1 MICIVRQKN
10 SISHLLVQTI
20 KKTIKRFLYHKNTL
34 HSMHNKVLIVYTGGT
49 IGMVQDEN
57 GSLHPFAMK
66 RIYDAVPQ
74 LKHCRY
80 DIDSC
85 QLESIIDSSDMK
97 PQFWSDIADIIEREY
112 DHYDGFV
119 VLHGTDTMAYTASAL
134 SFMFKNLTKPIVL
147 TGSQLPLGML
157 RSDGRENIIC
167 ALEIAANTKVRIPEV
182 CIFFE
187 SHLYRGNRSTKVS
200 AENFDAFES
209 YNYPSLAKAGIDIKY
224 KENLL
229 LPMPTDPLRVRKK
242 FDNRVAILKLF
253 PGITEDVVQ
262 AILHTPH
269 LQGVVIETYGSGNA
283 PTESWFI
290 SALQHAIER
299 GVLVMNVT
307 QCKAGAVKMRQY
319 AASCEMDR
327 IGVVS
332 GHDIT
337 MEAAITKMMYLL
349 GAYPDD
355 KTHVH
360 QRLEENIRG
369 EMKIVSL

>member
-1 MICIVRQKN
+1 M
-10 SISHLLVQTI
+10 L
-20 KKTIKRFLYHKNTL
+20 
-34 HSMHNKVLIVYTGGT
+34 NKVLIIYTGGT

-57 GSLHPFAMK
+57 GSLQPFAMD
-66 RIYDAVPQ
+66 RIFDAVPQ
-74 LKHCRY
+74 LKYCTY
-80 DIDSC
+80 DIESC
-85 QLESIIDSSDMK
+85 QLQHIIDSSNMT
-97 PQFWSDIADIIEREY
+97 PTFWADIAEIIEKEY

-119 VLHGTDTMAYTASAL
+119 VLHGTDTMAYSASAL

-147 TGSQLPLGML
+147 TGSQLPLSML

-167 ALEIAANTKVRIPEV
+167 ALEIASCKQVCIPEV

-187 SHLYRGNRSTKVS
+187 NHLYRGNRSTKVS

-209 YNYPSLAKAGIDIKY
+209 YNYPSLAKAGIDIRY
-224 KENLL
+224 KEHLI
-229 LPMPTDPLRVRKK
+229 LPMPTAPLIVRKK
-242 FDNRVAILKLF
+242 FDTRVAVLKLF
-253 PGITEDVVQ
+253 PGITCEVVQ
-262 AILHTPH
+262 SLLNTPQ

-290 SALQHAIER
+290 DALDDAIRR

-319 AASCEMDR
+319 AASCDMDR

-349 GAYPDD
+349 GTYPND
-355 KTHVH
+355 KAHVH
-360 QRLEENIRG
+360 QRLEESIRG
-369 EMKIVSL
+369 EISGR